1 MKKMLIIALAF
12 AMTGVIGMVYTLSAQ
27 SQTIEGELIDLR
39 CYVSKGVVGE
49 KHMKCASACVKGG
62 DPVGVVD
69 AKGMV
74 YTIGAQSAGFEA
86 HMAKTVRVTGM
97 VKHSIIIPTKLEV
110 KEGSAWKE
118 AALPKE
124 MM

>member
-1 MKKMLIIALAF
+1 MKKGLIIALAF
-12 AMTGVIGMVYTLSAQ
+12 VMAGLLGTVYTLCAQ

-39 CYVSKGVVGE
+39 CYISKGVVGE
-49 KHMKCASACVKGG
+49 KHMKCAAACVKGG
-62 DPVGVVD
+62 DPVGIVD

-86 HMAKTVRVTGM
+86 LMAKMVRVTGT
-97 VKHSIIIPTKLEV
+97 VKQNIIIPTKLEV
-110 KEGSAWKE
+110 KEGGGWKA

>member
-1 MKKMLIIALAF
+1 MKKMFIIVLAL
-12 AMTGVIGMVYTLSAQ
+12 AMTGLLGTVYTLCAESK
-27 SQTIEGELIDLR
+27 TVEGELVDLR
-39 CYVSKGVVGE
+39 CYVAKDAKGE
-49 KHMKCASACVKGG
+49 KHMKCASACAKGG

-69 AKGMV
+69 EKGMI
-74 YTIGAQSAGFEA
+74 YTLGAQSAGFEA
-86 HMAKTVRVTGM
+86 NMGKTVRVTGT
-97 VKHSIIIPTKLEV
+97 VKNNVIVPTKLEV